1 MYEKEKQ
8 RTTHLIILLVY
19 TFLTIGLVGESLLL
33 GWEMGAVVL
42 LLLGLVVGWLAH
54 ITEKI
59 PESIRLWLYVALT
72 MLTFFFYGIHKTSIY
87 DLAPL
92 MIVVILMYS
101 ITEKCTVIKICV
113 ATYYLTIAYDFVFVV
128 RRAMNFNSLTITR
141 TILHLV
147 LVFLAG
153 YLAQLMLRRHREERA
168 NTENRI
174 AELEETNRRAEDF
187 LTNVSHELRTPIN
200 AVTGITT
207 VMLKKEEDVEK
218 RKDISSIQMAGRRLF
233 RQIEDI
239 LDYTE
244 IDTGSVRVS
253 EDNYM
258 ISSIVNDIITGISLP
273 EKEATPELIFD
284 IDAGIPSVL
293 YGDEKKIKK
302 MMKHLIDNALKF
314 THKGGIYVRVYA
326 LPKPYGVN
334 LCIRVS
340 DTGTGIAEEELGR
353 ITEQFY
359 QSNGGRNRRAGGLG
373 LGLPIV
379 YGMVNAMQGFI
390 RIEST
395 EGSGTTV
402 SVSIPQRVSDDAP
415 GMVLENPE
423 NLCPACFLLPE
434 KYEIPEVRDYYN
446 LMISHMVQELDVPLH
461 RVSNREELERLIS
474 MYQVTHLFIGEEEYA
489 EDPTYFEGMD
499 SGMDIIV
506 VAGDRFT
513 LSEGSRVKHLQK
525 PFFSLSIINIL
536 NAGTLGENGTLKK
549 KHIICP
555 DVKVLV
561 VDDEPMNLTVAEG
574 IFHDYQMLVK
584 TAPSGKKALEICTL
598 EDFDLIFLDHMMPE
612 MDGVETLKRL
622 RKIQIDKNKVFTIV
636 AFTANAVS
644 GARKMFLQEG
654 FDEFVSKPVETMEL
668 ERILKKVLPKSAI
681 AYVEEQERNM
691 TKSEVAEEPDVQKDE
706 MLLLENA
713 GIRTQSGIQYC
724 RGDKEFYGEVLAQFA
739 REAAAKE
746 TKIQDFYCQQDMDN
760 YRIQVHALKSASKM
774 IGADELSEM
783 ARQVEEAAKNQDVSY
798 ITEHQEELLST
809 YRRVVKKIVDVLDL
823 GNNSPV
829 QTCVDISR
837 EELIRYLGELKES
850 LDAYEMDRAES
861 LVSELYRTEYKGTS
875 VEELL
880 AHVAQDVED
889 FEFDLAAGKV
899 DKLLCSME
907 RGEHE

>member
-1 MYEKEKQ
+1 MYEKERQ

-19 TFLTIGLVGESLLL
+19 TFLTIALVGESLLL
-33 GWEMGAVVL
+33 GWETGAVVL
-42 LLLGLVVGWLAH
+42 LLLGLVVGWVIH
-54 ITEKI
+54 ITERI
-59 PESIRLWLYVALT
+59 PESIRLWLYFALT
-72 MLTFFFYGIHKTSIY
+72 MLAFFFYGIHKTSVY

-92 MIVVILMYS
+92 MIVVILMYT
-101 ITEKCTVIKICV
+101 ITEKCNVIRLCV
-113 ATYYLTIAYDFVFVV
+113 VTYYLTIAYDFVFVL
-128 RRAMNFNSLTITR
+128 RGTMTFNSLTITR

-153 YLAQLMLRRHREERA
+153 YLAQLMLRRRHEERA
-168 NTENRI
+168 NTENII

-187 LTNVSHELRTPIN
+187 LANVSHELRTPIN

-218 RKDISSIQMAGRRLF
+218 RKDIFSIQMAGNRLF

-244 IDTGSVRVS
+244 IDTERVRVS

-258 ISSIVNDIITGISLP
+258 ISSIVNDIITGTNLS
-273 EKEATPELIFD
+273 EREDMPELIFD

-302 MMKHLIDNALKF
+302 MLIHLIDNGLKF
-314 THKGGIYVRVYA
+314 TQKGGVYVRVYA

-359 QSNGGRNRRAGGLG
+359 QANGGRNRRAGGLG

-390 RIEST
+390 RIESK

-402 SVSIPQRVSDDAP
+402 SVSIPQKVSDDAP
-415 GMVLENPE
+415 GMVLENRK
-423 NLCPACFLLPE
+423 NLCLACFLLPE

-461 RVSNREELERLIS
+461 RVSNREELERLTS
-474 MYQVTHLFIGEEEYA
+474 MYQVTHLFIGEEEYV
-489 EDPTYFEGMD
+489 EDPSYFEGMD
-499 SGMDIIV
+499 SNMDIIV

-513 LSEGSRVKHLQK
+513 LSEGSRVKHLRK

-549 KHIICP
+549 KHMICP

-574 IFHDYQMLVK
+574 IFKDYQMTVR
-584 TAPSGKKALEICTL
+584 TAPSGKKALEICTM

-654 FDEFVSKPVETMEL
+654 FDEFVSKPVQTLEL
-668 ERILKKVLPKSAI
+668 ERVLKKVLPKSAI
-681 AYVEEQERNM
+681 AYVEEQEKNM
-691 TKSEVAEEPDVQKDE
+691 VKPEIAKEPDTQKDE
-706 MLLLENA
+706 MRLLENV
-713 GIRTQSGIQYC
+713 GIHTQSGLQYC
-724 RGDKEFYGEVLAQFA
+724 RGDKEFYVELLSQFA
-739 REAAAKE
+739 KEAASKE
-746 TKIQDFYCQQDMDN
+746 TKIQDFYQQKDIDN
-760 YRIQVHALKSASKM
+760 YRIQVHALKSSSKM
-774 IGADELSEM
+774 VGADELSEM
-783 ARQVEEAAKNQDVSY
+783 ARQAEEAAKNQDVSY

-809 YRRVVKKIVDVLDL
+809 YREVVQKIVDALDL
-823 GNNSPV
+823 GENLPV
-829 QTCVDISR
+829 QTCVEISR
-837 EELIRYLGELKES
+837 DELVRCLGELKES

-861 LVSELYRTEYKGTS
+861 LISELYRTEYQGTS

-880 AHVAQDVED
+880 AHVGQDVED

-899 DKLLCSME
+899 ENLLSSME
-907 RGEHE
+907 RGER